1 MAEEEEELIGPLD
14 PSSSMVVI
22 RESPIFDHVV
32 FPPIYHENLIV
43 DSSIYGVDRF
53 LDSPSSPSSSS
64 RRSASSSSSSSSSS
78 FSLFPS
84 DSDGQPSEFD
94 RKSPSESEPK
104 SPTSLVGESPPSN
117 SDEQPPFKPKSPR
130 FSSEQTGDSDGK
142 LLRKPLN
149 REIDIF
155 RDWWE
160 LLLVRVYSKLKNLMT
175 WFSVTLRPFY
185 PALAIAVWW
194 WMRLRA
200 RRKRVQG
207 GTTDHLRDAI
217 KERDERIVQ
226 LLHQIAQMN
235 ELLIKHH
242 KDIVSRR

>member
-1 MAEEEEELIGPLD
+1 MTEDEEQLMIGPLD

-22 RESPIFDHVV
+22 RDSPIHDDVV
-32 FPPIYHENLIV
+32 FPPIYHEDLVV
-43 DSSIYGVDRF
+43 DYSIYGVDRYIE
-53 LDSPSSPSSSS
+53 SPSESSSPSSSS
-64 RRSASSSSSSSSSS
+64 RHSGSSSSSS

-84 DSDGQPSEFD
+84 DSDVLPSEFD
-94 RKSPSESEPK
+94 RKSPSETEQK
-104 SPTSLVGESPPSN
+104 SPPSD
-117 SDEQPPFKPKSPR
+117 SDKQPKSPR
-130 FSSEQTGDSDGK
+130 VPDSDGK
-142 LLRKPLN
+142 QLN
-149 REIDIF
+149 REIDVL

-160 LLLVRVYSKLKNLMT
+160 LLLVRVYSKLKNLVT

-185 PALAIAVWW
+185 PVLATAIWW
-194 WMRLRA
+194 WMRVRA
-200 RRKRVQG
+200 RRKRVKG
-207 GTTDHLRDAI
+207 GTADHLRDAI